1 MFSAERSKKSV
12 ICLLRL
18 VNPCDPQSLLF
29 PLVDTTGRNTN
40 LPPQTPENNLPTMII
55 SKDPQSRLSPI
66 RAAPSRAGMLAS
78 SRAFFLE
85 FIQINVSINT
95 DLASFTAWQ
104 EWHELYCGDRLSAG
118 FWDQLK

>member
-18 VNPCDPQSLLF
+18 VNPCEAQSLLF
-29 PLVDTTGRNTN
+29 PLVDITGRNAN
-40 LPPQTPENNLPTMII
+40 LPPQTPEHNLPAMII
-55 SKDPQSRLSPI
+55 SKEPHSRLSPI

-85 FIQINVSINT
+85 FIQINVNINT
-95 DLASFTAWQ
+95 ALASFTALQ
-104 EWHELYCGDRLSAG
+104 
-118 FWDQLK
+118 K